1 MRTVSED
8 VYERVQALSAGE
20 PGLSRAEAIR
30 RVARQLGRTPAAT
43 SSAYYAG
50 ARRAAGGAS
59 RGPAAPAA
67 APARP
72 DAPARSSGHSDAG
85 RLYARMLP
93 LVEAGAS
100 VEQAARRFGSEDD
113 VPAIAAGFERWRARQ
128 RGDAAPS
135 GPPGGAAAAGSSRV
149 VALEA
154 EVRGL
159 RRELA
164 RTHTALARI
173 RAALES
179 LEDD

>member
-1 MRTVSED
+1 MTRTVAEEI
-8 VYERVQALSAGE
+8 YERVEALSAAT
-20 PGLSRAEAIR
+20 PGLRRSEAIR
-30 RVARQLGRTPAAT
+30 SVARELGRTASAT

-50 ARRAAGGAS
+50 ARRAATS
-59 RGPAAPAA
+59 DPEGPGPVADLV
-67 APARP
+67 ARP

-100 VEQAARRFGSEDD
+100 VEQAARRFGGEDD
-113 VPAIAAGFERWRARQ
+113 VPAMAAGFARWRARQ
-128 RGDAAPS
+128 QRLEDA
-135 GPPGGAAAAGSSRV
+135 GGEDGARV

-164 RTHTALARI
+164 RTQ
-173 RAALES
+173 AALGRMRAVLDD
-179 LEDD
+179 LEDDG